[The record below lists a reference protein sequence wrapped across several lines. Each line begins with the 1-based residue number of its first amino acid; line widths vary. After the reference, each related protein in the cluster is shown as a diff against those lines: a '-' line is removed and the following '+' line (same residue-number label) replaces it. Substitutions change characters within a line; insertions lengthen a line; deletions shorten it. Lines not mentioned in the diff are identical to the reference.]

1 MRRKEIGGDSEAFG
15 ITRYRVEQEGR
26 RLLGHRLPLGDKA
39 NLRLPV
45 SSLNSL
51 EISLPF
57 DVLQEISQ
65 VVEELRHLSRLSHFY
80 PRATVAE
87 SRIVAHGDR
96 ANLKVVSR
104 QLDRIHR
111 RGHDALEVAPAVE
124 LVVLPRVIHDHLAGP
139 QGGRHRGLDIESRH
153 IVEHLDSIA
162 VLDTAL
168 SRVLGAQKHHR
179 HAALKLEY

>member
-15 ITRYRVEQEGR
+15 ITRYRIEQEGR

-65 VVEELRHLSRLSHFY
+65 VVEELRHLLLRSMTKAICL
-80 PRATVAE
+80 VA
-87 SRIVAHGDR
+87 SGMRVP
-96 ANLKVVSR
+96 
-104 QLDRIHR
+104 
-111 RGHDALEVAPAVE
+111 PAVGFE
-124 LVVLPRVIHDHLAGP
+124 MKFCPAQSEGRAGNAKSAKNHW
-139 QGGRHRGLDIESRH
+139 QS
-153 IVEHLDSIA
+153 A
-162 VLDTAL
+162 V
-168 SRVLGAQKHHR
+168 G
-179 HAALKLEY
+179 

>member
-1 MRRKEIGGDSEAFG
+1 MRRKEIGGDSEALG
-15 ITRYRVEQEGR
+15 ITRYRIEHEGR
-26 RLLGHRLPLGDKA
+26 RLLGHRLPLGDKT
-39 NLRLPV
+39 NLCLPV
-45 SSLNSL
+45 SSFNSL

-57 DVLQEISQ
+57 GVPQEVSQ

-87 SRIVAHGDR
+87 SRVVAHGDR

-111 RGHDALEVAPAVE
+111 RGHYALEMAPALE

-139 QGGRHRGLDIESRH
+139 QRGRHRGVDVERRH
-153 IVEHLDSIA
+153 VVE
-162 VLDTAL
+162 
-168 SRVLGAQKHHR
+168 
-179 HAALKLEY
+179 